1 MNYVD
6 MPSKLISRN
15 GDNAA
20 PVTQEKAI
28 NNSIHNIIT
37 TPKGSVPG
45 NPEFGSGMHKYIF
58 EPMDPLV
65 KESIKAEIEY
75 AIKRWEQRVIIKLID
90 IVDDPDYNRVTIKMI
105 YNVKTDVKS
114 TQHEYIFS
122 QQSSNNN

>member
-6 MPSKLISRN
+6 MPRKLVSKK

-20 PVTQEKAI
+20 PVTQETAV
-28 NNSIHNIIT
+28 NNSIRNIIT

-45 NPEFGSGMHKYIF
+45 HPEFGSGMHNYIF
-58 EPMDPLV
+58 ELIDPLV

-75 AIKRWEQRVIIKLID
+75 AIKRWEQRVIIKLVD
-90 IVDDPDYNRVTIKMI
+90 VVDDPDYNRITIKI
-105 YNVKTDVKS
+105 VYNIKTDVES
-114 TQHEYIFS
+114 TQYEYIFS